1 MSLTRA
7 DVEKIA
13 HLAHLAL
20 TEDEISQY
28 QQQLSAILAY
38 AERLNELA
46 LDDVSPTAHAIS
58 QQNVWREDVAQP
70 GLPLTAVLHNAPQ
83 QANDQFV
90 VQAVL
95 NDEA

>member
-13 HLAHLAL
+13 QLAYLELSEA
-20 TEDEISQY
+20 EIAQY

-38 AERLNELA
+38 AQRLDELA
-46 LDDVSPTAHAIS
+46 LEDVPPTAHAIS
-58 QQNVWREDVAQP
+58 QQNVWREDQAEP

-83 QANDQFV
+83 HANNQFV
-90 VQAVL
+90 VQSILDAT
-95 NDEA
+95 